1 MLDKA
6 MQEHTKVMILMSG
19 DLILMAKKY
28 NKALLFLIISLF
40 SVTAWGEDT
49 PGEPSEG
56 SAPAMTTYIDLQP
69 AFVVNYGGVGRL
81 RFLRAEIS
89 LRVEMGGEPLVMHHM
104 PYLRH
109 ELIMLL
115 SKQTDEAIATTE
127 GRELLR
133 IEALD
138 AIRTALTVEE
148 GDHKIKDLL
157 FSTFVVQR

>member
-1 MLDKA
+1 MKL
-6 MQEHTKVMILMSG
+6 EGILVSVC
-19 DLILMAKKY
+19 
-28 NKALLFLIISLF
+28 NKALVLLVISLL
-40 SVTAWGEDT
+40 SVTAWGEEEA
-49 PGEPSEG
+49 PGEPGEAG
-56 SAPAMTTYIDLQP
+56 APIMSTYIDLQP

-89 LRVEMGGEPLVMHHM
+89 LRVEAGGESVVMHHM

-109 ELIMLL
+109 EMIMLL

-138 AIRTALTVEE
+138 TVRTALTVEE

>member
-1 MLDKA
+1 MPMLA
-6 MQEHTKVMILMSG
+6 
-19 DLILMAKKY
+19 MAKTLEMGKMG
-28 NKALLFLIISLF
+28 KMTKMTSTFGRTLFFLIVSILSL
-40 SVTAWGEDT
+40 STWAEDAPSE
-49 PGEPSEG
+49 PGEGDMPV
-56 SAPAMTTYIDLQP
+56 MTTYIDLQP

-89 LRVEMGGEPLVMHHM
+89 LRVEAGGEPVVMHHM

-115 SKQTDEAIATTE
+115 TKQTDEAIATTE

-138 AIRTALTVEE
+138 TIRTALTVEE
-148 GDHKIKDLL
+148 GDHKVKDLL